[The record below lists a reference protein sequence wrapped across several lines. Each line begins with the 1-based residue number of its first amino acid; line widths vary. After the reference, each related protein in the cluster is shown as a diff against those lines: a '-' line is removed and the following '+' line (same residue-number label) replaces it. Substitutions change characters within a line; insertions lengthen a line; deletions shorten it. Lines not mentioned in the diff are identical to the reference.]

1 MVFNRNLYLQRLIV
15 RVTIIFYKI
24 APSLAYVHF
33 FLYLC
38 AQIAISELH

>member
-24 APSLAYVHF
+24 APSLAYGHF